1 MRALVVDDS
10 RAMRM
15 MLRRTLGQLG
25 FEVLEAEH
33 GAAGLAV
40 LEGAGPVDVCL
51 VDWNMPVMDGLEFIR
66 AVRAVP
72 EYERMVVVMV
82 TSESDPAR
90 ILRAL
95 MAGADEYATKPL
107 TPEVLVDK
115 LDLARAGDRG
125 VGA

>member
-15 MLRRTLGQLG
+15 MLRRTLGGLG

-33 GAAGLAV
+33 GAAALAV
-40 LEGAGPVDVCL
+40 LEGGGPVDVCL
-51 VDWNMPVMDGLEFIR
+51 VDWNMPVMDGLEFIK

-72 EYERMVVVMV
+72 EYERMVVLMV

-107 TPEVLVDK
+107 TPEVLVEK

-125 VGA
+125 GS

>member
-15 MLRRTLGQLG
+15 MLRRTLEGLG

-33 GAAGLAV
+33 GVAALAF
-40 LEGAGPVDVCL
+40 LEAGGPVDVCL
-51 VDWNMPVMDGLEFIR
+51 VDWNMPVMDGLDFIK
-66 AVRAVP
+66 AVRSVP
-72 EYERMVVVMV
+72 AYERMVLVMV

-107 TPEVLVDK
+107 TPDALVDK
-115 LDLARAGDRG
+115 LGLVGIAGPG
-125 VGA
+125 SG

>member
-15 MLRRTLGQLG
+15 MLRRTLGDLG

-33 GAAGLAV
+33 GAAALAV
-40 LEGAGPVDVCL
+40 LDRSGPVEVCL

-66 AVRAVP
+66 AVRGEPA
-72 EYERMVVVMV
+72 YERMVLVMV

-95 MAGADEYATKPL
+95 MAGADEYATKPV
-107 TPEVLVDK
+107 TPEALADK
-115 LDLARAGDRG
+115 LGLAG
-125 VGA
+125 VAEPGGA

>member
-15 MLRRTLGQLG
+15 MLRRTLGGLG

-33 GAAGLAV
+33 GAAALAV
-40 LEGAGPVDVCL
+40 LDGVGPVDVCL
-51 VDWNMPVMDGLEFIR
+51 VDWNMPVMDGLEFVK
-66 AVRAVP
+66 AVRADP

-107 TPEVLVDK
+107 TPEVLAEK

-125 VGA
+125 AAG